1 MYDFCKGYLFFF
13 ICLKSYF
20 GQLLNKTNLMMKKIT
35 LLLAILLV
43 NLGFAQTLPF
53 DFSDPIHAMTGA
65 DGAVVTVVQDNG
77 NDVLQIVGN
86 GGDWDNAQ
94 INFAENLDLSDD
106 ANNTI
111 SFRIKAVNGTG
122 SGNHA
127 LKFENGTTGDTE
139 LTFSISGT
147 EWTDISLDFPAG
159 LGSYGRM
166 VIFTDFGGSG
176 GGLSDTYLVDDISGA
191 FHSTPVLPNLPFDFS
206 SDEQLMTGA
215 EGAVVTIVQ
224 DNGNDVLQMVGSG
237 ADWDNAQI
245 NFQDNLDLSD
255 DSNNTITFRVK
266 PVNGTGSG
274 NHLLKFENG
283 PAGIAELPFNTTGT
297 DWQDISLDFGAGL
310 NNYGRMV
317 IFTDAGG
324 DGGGLSDT
332 YLFDDI
338 AGATHL
344 NGPPD
349 LPNLPFDFSSA
360 NQLMNGDGGAVV
372 TIEQDNGN
380 DVLQIV
386 GATAAWD
393 NAQITFA
400 ENLDLSDDAT
410 NTISFRIK
418 PINGTGSGNH
428 LLKFEQDSGGGNEE
442 LPFSTT
448 GTDWQDVYVDFP
460 ADATTYGKMIIF
472 TDAGDDNAG
481 VSDTYQIDDI
491 AVGAN
496 PAPPSANSVTVAT
509 SQAWNG
515 YVNAFNVSDDSYAF
529 GFSYGAADLRATA
542 TATSMTLEPN
552 IAIWT
557 AEATNAS
564 WFDQGVTP
572 QTANKYIEASSY
584 IEDNTLAGSDLT
596 FTGNVSVSDLGSEY
610 TVVAFVKAL
619 DPNNGYATVVNN
631 TADISSTGDFSASA
645 TAAELASGYIIQY
658 GFAVTGP
665 LADPADTTLGSVV
678 IGENAPPPSGN
689 SVTVAT
695 SQAWNGY
702 VNAFNLDDSYAFGF
716 SYGAADLR
724 ATATATSMTLEP
736 NIAIWTAEAT
746 NASWF
751 DQGVTPQTANKYIE
765 ASSYIEDNTLAGSD
779 LTFTGNVSVSD
790 LGSEY
795 TVVAFVKALD
805 PNSGYATVV
814 NNTADISSTG
824 DFTASATAA
833 ELASGYVIQYGFAV
847 TGPLADP
854 ADTTLGSVV
863 IGEATAGVDDNSFV
877 NVSVYPNPS
886 NSNWNFRTGNTV
898 ITSVEVFN
906 LLGKRVVSQNNN
918 STEIAIS
925 TQGLT
930 SGIYIARITT
940 EQGVKSVKLIRE

>member
-1 MYDFCKGYLFFF
+1 
-13 ICLKSYF
+13 
-20 GQLLNKTNLMMKKIT
+20 MMKKIT

-751 DQGVTPQTANKYIE
+751 DQGAATQTANKYIE

>member
-1 MYDFCKGYLFFF
+1 
-13 ICLKSYF
+13 
-20 GQLLNKTNLMMKKIT
+20 MKKIT
-35 LLLAILLV
+35 LLLALLLV

-53 DFSDPIHAMTGA
+53 DFSDPIHTMTGG
-65 DGAVVTVVQDNG
+65 DGAGVSIVQDNG
-77 NDVLQIVGN
+77 NDVLQIIGN

-94 INFAENLDLSDD
+94 INFAQNLDLSDD

-139 LTFSISGT
+139 LTFTISGT
-147 EWTDISLDFPAG
+147 EWTDVSLDFPAG
-159 LGSYGRM
+159 LGSYGTM
-166 VIFTDFGGSG
+166 VIFTDFGPDG
-176 GGLSDTYLVDDISGA
+176 GGLEDIYLVDDISGA

-215 EGAVVTIVQ
+215 EGAAVTIVQ

-255 DSNNTITFRVK
+255 DANNTITFRVK

-360 NQLMNGDGGAVV
+360 NQLMNADGGSVV

-393 NAQITFA
+393 NAQITFG

-428 LLKFEQDSGGGNEE
+428 LLKFEQDTGGGNEE
-442 LPFSTT
+442 LPFTTT

-472 TDAGDDNAG
+472 TDAGDANAG

-515 YVNAFNVSDDSYAF
+515 YVNAFNVSDNSYAF
-529 GFSYGAADLRATA
+529 GFPYGAADLRATA

-552 IAIWT
+552 ILIWT
-557 AEATNAS
+557 AEATNAD
-564 WFDQGVTP
+564 WFDQGAAT
-572 QTANKYIEASSY
+572 QTATKYIEASSY

-619 DPNNGYATVVNN
+619 DPNAGYATVVNN
-631 TADISSTGDFSASA
+631 TADISSTGDFTASA
-645 TAAELASGYIIQY
+645 TAAELAAGYIIQY

-695 SQAWNGY
+695 SQSWNGY
-702 VNAFNLDDSYAFGF
+702 VNAFNVSDNGYAFGF
-716 SYGAADLR
+716 PYGAADLR

-736 NIAIWTAEAT
+736 NILIWTAEAT
-746 NASWF
+746 NADWF
-751 DQGVTPQTANKYIE
+751 DQGAATQTATKYIE

-805 PNSGYATVV
+805 PNAGYATVV

-833 ELASGYVIQYGFAV
+833 ELAAGYIIQYGFAV

-925 TQGLT
+925 TQGLS